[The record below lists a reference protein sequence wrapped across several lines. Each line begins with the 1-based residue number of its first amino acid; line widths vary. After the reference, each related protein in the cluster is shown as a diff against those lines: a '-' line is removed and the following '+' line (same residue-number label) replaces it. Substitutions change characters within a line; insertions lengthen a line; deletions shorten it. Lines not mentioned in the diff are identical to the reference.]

1 MQLLMVYTINRMYTI
16 LQQLFINTEYA
27 IIDESHK
34 KIQQSNGMYYI
45 VDKLYTPLLQQH

>member
-34 KIQQSNGMYYI
+34 KNTTMYYI